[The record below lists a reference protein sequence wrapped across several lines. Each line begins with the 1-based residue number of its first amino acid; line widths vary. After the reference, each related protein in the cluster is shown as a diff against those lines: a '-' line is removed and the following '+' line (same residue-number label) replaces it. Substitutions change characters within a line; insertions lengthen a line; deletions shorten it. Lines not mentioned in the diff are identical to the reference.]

1 MLVKWNSDSGVKVV
15 ALSDKED
22 AVGSV
27 RGQVVMLC
35 PGWNEIAS
43 DVWPFAEDNMEV
55 EHSNGVFEY
64 KCKIVEEDGKDVR
77 KELTLAEITGKQ
89 ARDIVQG
96 CYNPY
101 NLEKWADD
109 SKLSSEIRGQVDIQ
123 VRKIK
128 EAGEGK
134 E

>member
-1 MLVKWNSDSGVKVV
+1 MLVKWNSESGVKIV

-27 RGQVVMLC
+27 RGTVIMLC
-35 PGWNEIAS
+35 PGWNEVDSAS
-43 DVWPFAEDNMEV
+43 WPFAEGNMET
-55 EHSNGVFEY
+55 EFEAGIFEY
-64 KCKIVEEDGKDVR
+64 KCKNIEEDGKPVR
-77 KELTLAEITGKQ
+77 KEIPLAEVAGKS
-89 ARDIVQG
+89 ARDIIQG
-96 CYNPY
+96 CFNIY

-109 SKLSSEIRGQVDIQ
+109 SKLSSELRGQVDIQ
-123 VRKIK
+123 LRKIK